1 MSLFLPSNLS
11 PNFEEVF
18 VGNSDSDN
26 TIVFSFQV
34 NTNGSQIRS
43 YKIEI
48 LNELNDEEDP
58 DENILYTE
66 YGLFGYPLYNKDFGY
81 IYLDLTREVEE
92 GNSMTLSD
100 IIVPEKDYRWR
111 VRLYEDEIVDVD
123 NDGNE
128 NIHINSI
135 YGTTYIGSGNIVGT
149 TK

>member
-1 MSLFLPSNLS
+1 
-11 PNFEEVF
+11 
-18 VGNSDSDN
+18 
-26 TIVFSFQV
+26 V

-66 YGLFGYPLYNKDFGY
+66 YGMFGYPLYNKDFGY

-111 VRLYEDEIVDVD
+111 VRLYEDEIVDMD
-123 NDGNE
+123 NQGNE
-128 NIHINSI
+128 KVNINSI